1 MARISQELIDAY
13 QTINTSTI
21 GHLIGEGYVAGL
33 RPIAPCQ
40 KVYAGN
46 LVTVILKNENTQA
59 IRQALLNCQSGDVLC
74 IDAQVLNHRA
84 CWGALRTCIAMYHGV
99 SAVMVLGRVTDSR
112 AIEQL
117 GFPVFGLGIS
127 PLTTSATLDNANNNE
142 DNTASLYQ
150 PIHYSHEGYDITLN
164 NNSLVVLDNDGVF
177 VLSSSQAMLLKN
189 EFQSKQQQDD
199 EKFSSFMGEFT

>member
-74 IDAQVLNHRA
+74 IDARVLNHRA
-84 CWGALRTCIAMYHGV
+84 C
-99 SAVMVLGRVTDSR
+99 
-112 AIEQL
+112 
-117 GFPVFGLGIS
+117 
-127 PLTTSATLDNANNNE
+127 
-142 DNTASLYQ
+142 
-150 PIHYSHEGYDITLN
+150 
-164 NNSLVVLDNDGVF
+164 
-177 VLSSSQAMLLKN
+177 
-189 EFQSKQQQDD
+189 
-199 EKFSSFMGEFT
+199 

>member
-13 QTINTSTI
+13 QTISTSTI

-74 IDAQVLNHRA
+74 IDARVLNHRA
-84 CWGALRTCIAMYHGV
+84 CWGGV
-99 SAVMVLGRVTDSR
+99 TYLYRYVSWCQCGY
-112 AIEQL
+112 
-117 GFPVFGLGIS
+117 GIR
-127 PLTTSATLDNANNNE
+127 
-142 DNTASLYQ
+142 
-150 PIHYSHEGYDITLN
+150 
-164 NNSLVVLDNDGVF
+164 
-177 VLSSSQAMLLKN
+177 
-189 EFQSKQQQDD
+189 
-199 EKFSSFMGEFT
+199 

>member
-1 MARISQELIDAY
+1 MKRISQELIDAY

-21 GHLIGEGYVAGL
+21 GHVTSEGYVAGL
-33 RPIAPCQ
+33 RPIARCQ
-40 KVYAGN
+40 KVYTGN
-46 LVTVILKNENTQA
+46 LVTVILTNENTQA

-74 IDAQVLNHRA
+74 IDARILNHRA

-142 DNTASLYQ
+142 DNSALLYQ

-164 NNSLVVLDNDGVF
+164 NTSCVT
-177 VLSSSQAMLLKN
+177 QK
-189 EFQSKQQQDD
+189 
-199 EKFSSFMGEFT
+199 